1 VIFNYNI
8 SLINQLK
15 NKKMNGQNKSNLRYS
30 DKELADFKIIVTD
43 RLKKTI
49 SQRDKTEREIY
60 EMSTNESNRFDSIN
74 ESSLSSERDYLIKVV
89 ERQEKFVRDLHN
101 ALLRIEN
108 KTYGVCIVT
117 RELIDK
123 KRLKAVPHT
132 TKSMKAKLKQ

>member
-1 VIFNYNI
+1 
-8 SLINQLK
+8 
-15 NKKMNGQNKSNLRYS
+15 MNGQNKSNLRYS

-123 KRLKAVPHT
+123 NIR
-132 TKSMKAKLKQ
+132 

>member
-1 VIFNYNI
+1 
-8 SLINQLK
+8 
-15 NKKMNGQNKSNLRYS
+15 MNGQNKSNLRYS